1 MQNELGKSLEDY
13 LEAILMLQKQ
23 KGNCYSIDV
32 ANKLGFSKPSVSIA
46 VKKLEAEGYITRDGN
61 GVILFT
67 EAGKK
72 IADATYDKHITLTTL
87 FESLGVSKET
97 AEKDA
102 CLIEHSLSEET
113 YTAIKNHYLNKK

>member
-23 KGNCYSIDV
+23 KGVCFSIDV

-46 VKKLEAEGYITRDGN
+46 VKKLETEGYIRRDNN
-61 GVILFT
+61 GIIYLT
-67 EAGKK
+67 ETGKA
-72 IADATYDKHITLTTL
+72 IADSTYEKHITLTTL

-113 YTAIKNHYLNKK
+113 FNAIKAHYSNKK